1 MQLVVRGTSA
11 PLVGELD
18 IPVSKYHAHR
28 ALVLASLAKGTSIVS
43 GISAT
48 RQVEWTVGTLRA
60 LGVDVKRRGN
70 EYHVTGLG
78 GRYEATDV
86 VDHGSR
92 GADGILNMGS
102 SGTTLYFMTG
112 LASLADKPMTLSGMK
127 YFQRRPIKA
136 LLTSL
141 QQMGVELEATN
152 DCPPVT
158 VQPKRP
164 RGGDVSIAGTLSQWI
179 SGLLLVAPF
188 AEQETRIHITGGR
201 LNEQPYVELTVRMMR
216 QFGLAVEVSD
226 DWLEYRI
233 PANQQATPHDYVI
246 PPDIG
251 SAAFGIAAA
260 GIRESNL
267 LLRGM
272 TAFTTAETDH
282 PESEFL
288 DLATAMGVPMR
299 IDEET
304 GFVRIEHD
312 GSPLKPLDIDC
323 QPIPDLLPILSTM
336 ATFAEGTTRLWNVA
350 HIRLKES
357 DRVAAMLQL
366 NRMGGRAEQGA
377 DELRVTGVGAGELH
391 GSPMSSFND
400 HRVLMSLAVAAS
412 KAEGT
417 SALTYPR
424 AYRIS
429 YPTFLE
435 AMNSVGLDMEVG
447 DGLAAQIARDDRAD
461 AAEAAADRPE
471 LAAQRTD
478 LGDSNETD
486 SHETTNQMPE
496 LTGVDADPLVLSEKV
511 RSLSQTDPDGL
522 AVIEVGGPE
531 PVKTTWKELQDEADK
546 VSALLLELGVRTGE
560 SVAMQLPNWREFV
573 SITLGAIQIGAVAT
587 PIMPVF
593 GPRETTMTLARSRAR
608 VVFLPNLFRKRRPA
622 LELLDVI
629 DEAKAQK
636 RRLSVEHVVVLRSE
650 ARGQGDTPTNQPPLP
665 SDAMDRVSASEW
677 NWRYF
682 DTALESVQVDLDQIA
697 AHAPGPDDVCQLLFT
712 SGTTGEP
719 KGVQHPH
726 RTLGLATAMH
736 VAQSGLTSE
745 DRIYIPSPL
754 AHQTG
759 FLYGM
764 LLAFR
769 LGAPQ
774 VIQPV
779 WDGTVALEQAFG
791 AAKAS
796 FVQCATPFLTD
807 LVDLV
812 EAGAPAPESLRIFV
826 PTGAAVP
833 RALAQRASTV
843 LGSAI
848 LGAFGTSE
856 TCLGALSSPGDDP
869 ADAYG
874 HDGRALPGITIR
886 IVDDEG
892 HELPAD
898 TEGNFELF
906 SPTMFDGYL
915 DRPDLTDD
923 VFTEDGWYR
932 TGDLA
937 KVSEKGFLSITGR
950 IKDVINRGG
959 EKIPVVEIEN
969 LLYQHPLVTDV
980 AIVAMP
986 DARLGER
993 ACAFIVPAAG
1003 SERLDF
1009 AGMQRAL
1016 DKAGVSKYYWP
1027 ERLEYID
1034 ELPRNAVGKV
1044 QKNVLREQAAALVAT
1059 KEN

>member
-1 MQLVVRGTSA
+1 
-11 PLVGELD
+11 
-18 IPVSKYHAHR
+18 
-28 ALVLASLAKGTSIVS
+28 
-43 GISAT
+43 
-48 RQVEWTVGTLRA
+48 
-60 LGVDVKRRGN
+60 
-70 EYHVTGLG
+70 
-78 GRYEATDV
+78 
-86 VDHGSR
+86 
-92 GADGILNMGS
+92 
-102 SGTTLYFMTG
+102 
-112 LASLADKPMTLSGMK
+112 
-127 YFQRRPIKA
+127 
-136 LLTSL
+136 
-141 QQMGVELEATN
+141 
-152 DCPPVT
+152 
-158 VQPKRP
+158 
-164 RGGDVSIAGTLSQWI
+164 
-179 SGLLLVAPF
+179 
-188 AEQETRIHITGGR
+188 
-201 LNEQPYVELTVRMMR
+201 
-216 QFGLAVEVSD
+216 
-226 DWLEYRI
+226 
-233 PANQQATPHDYVI
+233 
-246 PPDIG
+246 
-251 SAAFGIAAA
+251 
-260 GIRESNL
+260 
-267 LLRGM
+267 
-272 TAFTTAETDH
+272 
-282 PESEFL
+282 
-288 DLATAMGVPMR
+288 
-299 IDEET
+299 
-304 GFVRIEHD
+304 
-312 GSPLKPLDIDC
+312 
-323 QPIPDLLPILSTM
+323 
-336 ATFAEGTTRLWNVA
+336 
-350 HIRLKES
+350 
-357 DRVAAMLQL
+357 
-366 NRMGGRAEQGA
+366 
-377 DELRVTGVGAGELH
+377 
-391 GSPMSSFND
+391 
-400 HRVLMSLAVAAS
+400 
-412 KAEGT
+412 
-417 SALTYPR
+417 
-424 AYRIS
+424 
-429 YPTFLE
+429 
-435 AMNSVGLDMEVG
+435 MNSVGLDMEVG
-447 DGLAAQIARDDRAD
+447 DGAEAQIARDDRID
-461 AAEAAADRPE
+461 AAEAAAE
-471 LAAQRTD
+471 STD
-478 LGDSNETD
+478 LGDEQETVT
-486 SHETTNQMPE
+486 SALPE
-496 LTGVDADPLVLSEKV
+496 LAGVDADPLVLSEKV
-511 RSLSQTDPDGL
+511 RALSQQDPDGL

-531 PVKTTWKELQDEADK
+531 PVNTTWRELQDEADK

-608 VVFLPNLFRKRRPA
+608 VVFLPNVFRKRRPA
-622 LELLDVI
+622 LELLEVI

-650 ARGQGDTPTNQPPLP
+650 ARGQADSPTNQPPLP
-665 SDAMDRVSASEW
+665 ADAADRVAASEW

-682 DTALESVQVDLDQIA
+682 DTALDSVQVDVDQILS
-697 AHAPGPDDVCQLLFT
+697 HAPGPDDVCQLLFT

-791 AAKAS
+791 AAKAT

-812 EAGAPAPESLRIFV
+812 EAGAGQPESLRIFV

-833 RALAQRASTV
+833 RALAQRAATV
-843 LGSAI
+843 LGTAI

-856 TCLGALSSPGDDP
+856 TCLGALSSPTDDP

-874 HDGRALPGITIR
+874 HDGRALPGIRIR

-898 TEGNFELF
+898 TEGNFELH

-915 DRPDLTDD
+915 DRQDLTDD
-923 VFTEDGWYR
+923 VFTEDGWYK

-937 KVSEKGFLSITGR
+937 KVDAKGFLSITGR
-950 IKDVINRGG
+950 VKDVINRGG

-993 ACAFIVPAAG
+993 ACAFVVPAAG
-1003 SERLDF
+1003 AEQLDF
-1009 AGMQRAL
+1009 AAMQRAL

-1027 ERLEYID
+1027 ERLEYIA